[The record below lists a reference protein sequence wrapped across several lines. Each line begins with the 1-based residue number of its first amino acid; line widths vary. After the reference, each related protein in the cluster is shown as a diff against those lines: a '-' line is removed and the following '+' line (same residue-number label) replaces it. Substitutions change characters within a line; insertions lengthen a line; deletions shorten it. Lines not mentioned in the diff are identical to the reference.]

1 MKVGTKSVLFGAH
14 AFWLHPWFVA
24 EAWSR
29 LYGFPWQPWLWVLF
43 FVHDI
48 GYLGKPNM
56 DGPEGER
63 HPWVGARILWWLQHR
78 WERVR
83 YPRRSRRFVYKTW
96 GNTCLW
102 HSRFLAK
109 QMKARPSCLCIADK
123 LALTLT
129 PWWLYLPMA
138 IATGEIREYMKL
150 ATERTAAGEPRYA
163 HVHVGQNISEGL
175 AVRIF
180 GDRGVWWLQVQT
192 YMWKWVEEHK
202 DGREDTWT
210 PDMRKAKTESGVR
223 S

>member
-29 LYGFPWQPWLWVLF
+29 LYGFPWQPWLWVAF
-43 FVHDI
+43 FVHDL
-48 GYLGKPNM
+48 GYWGKPNM
-56 DGPEGER
+56 DGEEGEM
-63 HPWVGARILWWLQHR
+63 HPWFGAHVLWTLQTW
-78 WERVR
+78 WERLR
-83 YPRRSRRFVYKTW
+83 YHRPYLCCGEQW
-96 GNTCLW
+96 GFECLY

-109 QMKARPSCLCIADK
+109 KDHKQPSRFCIADK
-123 LALTLT
+123 LALALT

-138 IATGEIREYMKL
+138 IATGEVREYMKL

-163 HVHVGQNISEGL
+163 HVHAGQSISEGL

-192 YMWKWVEEHK
+192 YMRKWVEEHK

-210 PDMRKAKTESGVR
+210 PDMRKANTESGVW